1 MTIFY
6 GFCCTLSKKS
16 HYTNALNVIDSP
28 HQFHVGV
35 SDADSDFAI
44 DRGRSFDVLGASLQ
58 ESRAAFKEA
67 VGENVENVFGSD
79 GG

>member
-1 MTIFY
+1 MI
-6 GFCCTLSKKS
+6 
-16 HYTNALNVIDSP
+16 TNALNVIASP

-44 DRGRSFDVLGASLQ
+44 DRRRSFDVLGASLQ